1 MSNDGLLI
9 PTRTGMLYPSINS
22 AFYAALITFFT
33 SVFFL
38 SVASLPLLELVRIS
52 FVVATQV
59 FTGAY
64 IWSAISKDS
73 AFSTPTLL
81 GLGLAFG
88 SSACFFA
95 QQIFRRTVLN
105 EVAWFFP
112 LLVVLVHFGITM
124 IVNRSDKKQ
133 SKLRLERKD
142 DGMLFEVTLL
152 CGVALSL
159 SSRWAFLWPI
169 NFVLVTAVA
178 ISAIRGKR
186 IYSSVKS
193 KILLITVLLSTAIVS
208 RTLSEHKTSTF
219 LFSYDQVFSESKGWS
234 SARFGATD
242 NPFEIGS
249 PQKYHW
255 FALGWSGMTSN
266 ASRATTWSLTSIA
279 LPVTAFIG
287 ISALLWAISEMISK
301 SRISKIVAV
310 LGFPILWNLSEYS
323 PSLYINSP
331 TFIFSAIWFL
341 SAIFILL
348 RIFKTFS
355 LGELCGL
362 SVLLF
367 ICIGG
372 KFSSGLVLIT
382 AVLVF
387 CLFEL
392 INGKRSIERSKI
404 ILIALTSVIVL
415 LLTYLLVFYDTA
427 HSVNGNLWLN
437 QLRTVGVQSGIADPQ
452 SSSSTKIFSSI
463 AFYLDMSIPGLPLF
477 ILLRIRKSHFSEIG
491 LISIL
496 YFVGLF
502 YISILTANG
511 SAQMYFFLASMCIV
525 PIGLAQFFDLFNFQ
539 SAKQSTILIA
549 FIGVVISYF
558 SKTLFES
565 GHSSFSK
572 IFGIALPWFSA
583 TALYVIVSVR
593 HRVGYT
599 LKYATP
605 FMCSVLLMVA
615 VAISYRL
622 IYQYDLTIADLHSDE
637 SAIEIEPING
647 STDQNDIFD
656 WLRMNTP
663 IDDIVATNRFCVS
676 YVTSCNSKW
685 MLMTAVSQRRSYI
698 EGGYW
703 DWETRNRIPSII
715 QQVKIDASVGFAA
728 SPNISNWTTLV
739 SAGVSWFVVD
749 HAASL
754 PLQNWEPFATM
765 IITNESMTLLR
776 INRYPKL

>member
-1 MSNDGLLI
+1 MSF
-9 PTRTGMLYPSINS
+9 PSNNS
-22 AFYAALITFFT
+22 AFYAAFISFFT
-33 SVFFL
+33 SAFFL
-38 SVASLPLLELVRIS
+38 LLTSLPLFELLRIS

-64 IWSAISKDS
+64 IWSVVAKDS
-73 AFSTPTLL
+73 ARSIPMLL

-112 LLVVLVHFGITM
+112 LLIILIHFCTTI
-124 IVNRSDKKQ
+124 IFKRFDNRQ
-133 SKLRLERKD
+133 GRFRLKMNNKD
-142 DGMLFEVTLL
+142 LLFEVTLL

-159 SSRWAFLWPI
+159 SSQWAFLWPI
-169 NFVLVTAVA
+169 DLVLIATVA
-178 ISAIRGKR
+178 IIATRGEQVL
-186 IYSSVKS
+186 SSVKS
-193 KILLITVLLSTAIVS
+193 KILLTTVLLSTAIIS
-208 RTLSEHKTSTF
+208 RTLSEHGTSTF
-219 LFSYDQVFSESKGWS
+219 LFSYDQVFSETESWS
-234 SARFGATD
+234 LARFGATD
-242 NPFEIGS
+242 NPFEVGS

-266 ASRATTWSLTSIA
+266 ASRAAIWSLTSIA

-287 ISALLWAISEMISK
+287 ISALLWAISEMLTK

-310 LGFPILWNLSEYS
+310 LAFPILWNLNEYS
-323 PSLYINSP
+323 PSLITHSP
-331 TFIFSAIWFL
+331 TFLFSTIWFL
-341 SAIFILL
+341 SAVFILL
-348 RIFKTFS
+348 RIFRTFS
-355 LGELCGL
+355 YRELFGL

-367 ICIGG
+367 VCIGG

-392 INGKRSIERSKI
+392 INGERSIERSKI

-477 ILLRIRKSHFSEIG
+477 ILLRIRKPHFSDIG

-502 YISILTANG
+502 YIFILTANG

-539 SAKQSTILIA
+539 LAKQSTILIA

-565 GHSSFSK
+565 GHSSSSK
-572 IFGIALPWFSA
+572 ILGIALPWFSA

-637 SAIEIEPING
+637 IAIEIEPING
-647 STDQNDIFD
+647 STDQNEIFD

-676 YVTSCNSKW
+676 YATSCNSKW

-703 DWETRNRIPSII
+703 DWATRNRIPPIS
-715 QQVKIDASVGFAA
+715 QQTKIDNSFEFAV
-728 SPNISNWTTLV
+728 SPNISNWTALT
-739 SAGVSWFVVD
+739 SSDVSWFVVD
-749 HAASL
+749 HVASS
-754 PLQNWEPFATM
+754 PLSTWEPFATVVM
-765 IITNESMTLLR
+765 TNHSMTLLR
-776 INRYPKL
+776 VNQSLTS